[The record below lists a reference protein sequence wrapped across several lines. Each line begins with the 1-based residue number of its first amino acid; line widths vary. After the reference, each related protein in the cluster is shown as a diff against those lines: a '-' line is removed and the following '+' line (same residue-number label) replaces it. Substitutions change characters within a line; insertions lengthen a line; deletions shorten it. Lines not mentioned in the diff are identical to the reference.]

1 MNSSDIQA
9 ALAAAHAKYAS
20 CTAGANASYI
30 PELAKVPSTLFGI
43 AAVTTAGETIS
54 VGDAETPFAIESI
67 SKAFNLALVMDQIGA
82 PALREKV
89 GADPTGEPFN
99 SVLAIVA
106 HGGRPLN
113 PLVNAGAMATV
124 SLVAGENSNAIWAN
138 IMQRL
143 AAFAGHPLKINDDVY
158 ASESA
163 TNSHNKGIAW
173 LLDSA
178 GYFYNQPDMIVD
190 LYTRMC
196 SLNVTTKDLAVMG
209 ASYANGGVN
218 PITGERTVQRE
229 NIAEILAELT
239 MSGLYD
245 STGDWLYRTG
255 LPAKSGVGGGIV
267 VVVPNKMAIAA
278 FSPPLDKYGNSVRA
292 ENALIDIIE
301 TLGLNPLKS

>member
-1 MNSSDIQA
+1 MNKNDIQSA
-9 ALAAAHAKYAS
+9 IETAHAKFAG
-20 CTAGANASYI
+20 CTDGANASYI

-43 AAVTTAGETIS
+43 AVVTKDGEVFST
-54 VGDAETPFAIESI
+54 GDADTPFAIESI
-67 SKAFNLALVMDQIGA
+67 SKAFNLALVMDQIGSKT
-82 PALREKV
+82 LREKI

-99 SVLAIVA
+99 SVLALVA

-124 SLVAGENSNAIWAN
+124 SLVAGENGEAVWAN
-138 IMQRL
+138 IMKRF

-196 SLNVTTKDLAVMG
+196 SLNITVKDLAVMG

-218 PITGERTVQRE
+218 PLTHEPAVQRE

-267 VVVPNKMAIAA
+267 TIVPNRMAIAA